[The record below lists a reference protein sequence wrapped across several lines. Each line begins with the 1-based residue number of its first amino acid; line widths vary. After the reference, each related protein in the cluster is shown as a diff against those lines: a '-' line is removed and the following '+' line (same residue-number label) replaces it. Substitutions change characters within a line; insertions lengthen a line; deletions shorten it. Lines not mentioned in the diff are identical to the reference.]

1 MTLQAGTGFLIQ
13 QHREISPIF
22 FQFSPAETGSP
33 FASDGDGNNSPE
45 NPLIL
50 EDSIERC
57 LKQVCTDMVSLRTLA
72 AILISLA
79 FVFGSSSLAQGS
91 TNPTT
96 TTLSVSPSSVTAG
109 TAVTLTATVT
119 GQFSPVTKGQ
129 VAFCNA
135 TAAHCD
141 GAAVF
146 GIAQVTSGST
156 AAITRTLAVGSYTIQ
171 AVFSGFIGTD
181 GSTSSPQLITVTGAA
196 NYGSSTAMVATGG
209 VGNYT
214 LTATVT
220 AFGSQ
225 TATGT
230 ISFLDASYSFD
241 EVASAAL
248 DPATLA
254 TVFNPASGSPL
265 SDKFAHFAVSADFNQ
280 DGIPDLAVA
289 NVAGSGTISVFIG
302 NGDGTFQ
309 SPVIY
314 PVGVNP
320 QMLAVADVNGDGS
333 LDLIVPNECAT
344 NECAHGSVSVLLGN
358 GNGTFQAQTSFP
370 TGSDSTFVAV
380 GDFNRDGWPDL
391 AVVNHEE
398 GTVGILLGTGD
409 ASLFQPQIT
418 YPVGSN
424 PRGVTI
430 GDFNQDTILDLA
442 VSNTSDGTVSILL
455 GNGDGTL
462 QSQQTISLPDSARP
476 YWLVSADL
484 RNIGTLDL
492 VVPDRGVS
500 NQIYVL
506 LGNGDGSFQ
515 PAVGYAVDGGPY
527 GVSVGDMNGD
537 GIRDLVV
544 PDTAEGAQVSVL
556 LGDGNGTFATRT
568 DYTVGDNPTSVA
580 LADFN
585 GDGLLD
591 IATSNDG
598 SSNVTILLQA
608 HTETATAAAVA
619 VYPAGTHNVMASY
632 SGDADRAPSRSTT
645 VALTGSSPIS
655 TLTTL
660 AASPNPATVL
670 QTVSLTAV
678 VTPAPTGSA
687 LGTVSFYSGATL
699 FASVNLNSSG
709 VATFSTTNLSVGVD
723 SLTAVYSG
731 NTAFATSTSIP
742 VLETITAAVT
752 NTTTTLAASPNPA
765 IAPQTVSLTA
775 TVTPAPT
782 GSAPGTVSFYSSAT
796 LLASVNLNSS
806 GVATFSTAN
815 LPVGVDSLT
824 AVYSGNT
831 AFAASTS
838 IPVLETITAA
848 PTNTTTTL
856 AASPNP
862 AIAPQTV
869 SLTAAVA
876 PEPTGSAL
884 GMVSFYS
891 GATLLASVNLNSSGV
906 ATFSTANLPVGVD
919 SLTAVYSGNTA
930 FATSTSIPVLENVN
944 IGSLVEPT
952 FTVTAQQTSVSAPP
966 GGSVTI
972 NASVL
977 PSGGAFNNV
986 VTMSATGLPPG
997 ASASFDPPTVIP
1009 GGGGAPTVLIAQ
1021 LPALAAAIDPRPGVP
1036 LGSFAVT
1043 LGLCGVGLRRK
1054 HFSRRFKRLALASLV
1069 CVAFTLNGCGGGGF
1083 LRTSTPQPGSYVI
1096 TITGT
1101 SGSIQSSASV
1111 TVVVP

>member
-1 MTLQAGTGFLIQ
+1 
-13 QHREISPIF
+13 
-22 FQFSPAETGSP
+22 
-33 FASDGDGNNSPE
+33 
-45 NPLIL
+45 
-50 EDSIERC
+50 
-57 LKQVCTDMVSLRTLA
+57 LKQVCTDMVSLKTLA
-72 AILISLA
+72 AMLMFSA
-79 FVFGSSSLAQGS
+79 FVLGPSPLVYGS

-96 TTLSVSPSSVTAG
+96 TTLSVSSSSVTAG
-109 TAVTLTATVT
+109 TAVTLTATVS
-119 GQFSPVTKGQ
+119 GQLLPVTKGQ

-135 TAAHCD
+135 AAVYCD

-146 GIAQVTSGST
+146 GIAQVTSGGT
-156 AAITRTLAVGSYTIQ
+156 AAITRTLGVGSYTIQ
-171 AVFSGFIGTD
+171 AVFSSIAGTA
-181 GSTSSPQLITVTGAA
+181 GSTSSPQVITVTGAA
-196 NYGSSTAMVATGG
+196 NYGSSTAIAASGG
-209 VGNYT
+209 AGNYT

-230 ISFLDASYSFD
+230 VSFLDASYGLD
-241 EVASAAL
+241 EVAAATL

-309 SPVIY
+309 SAVNY
-314 PVGVNP
+314 PVEVNP
-320 QMLAVADVNGDGS
+320 QMLAVADVNGDGA
-333 LDLIVPNECAT
+333 LDLIVANECAT
-344 NECAHGSVSVLLGN
+344 QECGHGSVSVLLGN
-358 GNGTFQAQTSFP
+358 GDGTFQSQTLFT

-380 GDFNRDGWPDL
+380 GDFNGDGWPDL
-391 AVVNHEE
+391 AVVNHDE
-398 GTVGILLGTGD
+398 GTVGILLGSGD
-409 ASLFQPQIT
+409 ASLFDPQVT
-418 YPVGSN
+418 YPVGRN
-424 PRGVTI
+424 PRGVAV
-430 GDFNQDTILDLA
+430 GDFNQDGILDLA

-455 GNGDGTL
+455 GNGDGTFQL
-462 QSQQTISLPDSARP
+462 QQILSLPDSARP

-484 RNIGTLDL
+484 RNTGTLDL

-500 NQIYVL
+500 NQVYVL
-506 LGNGDGSFQ
+506 LGNGDGSFE
-515 PAVGYAVDGGPY
+515 PAAGYAVDGGPD

-537 GIRDLVV
+537 GILDLVV
-544 PDTAEGAQVSVL
+544 PNTSGAQVSVL
-556 LGDGNGTFATRT
+556 LGDGNGTFAAKT
-568 DYTVGDNPTSVA
+568 DYTVGDSPTSVA

-585 GDGLLD
+585 GDGLPD

-608 HTETATAAAVA
+608 RTETATATAVA
-619 VYPAGTHNVMASY
+619 VYPAGTHDVLANY
-632 SGDADRAPSRSTT
+632 PGDADRVSSRSTT

-660 AASPNPATVL
+660 AASPNPATVQ
-670 QTVSLTAV
+670 QTVSLTAA
-678 VTPAPTGSA
+678 VTPAPTGAA
-687 LGTVSFYSGATL
+687 LGSVSFYSGVTL
-699 FASVNLNSSG
+699 LASVNLNSSG
-709 VATFSTTNLSVGVD
+709 VATFSTTNLPVGID

-731 NTAFATSTSIP
+731 NTAYATSTSIP
-742 VLETITAAVT
+742 VLETITAALT
-752 NTTTTLAASPNPA
+752 NTTTILAASPNPA
-765 IAPQTVSLTA
+765 TVLQSVSLTA
-775 TVTPAPT
+775 AVTPAPT
-782 GSAPGTVSFYSSAT
+782 GSVLGTVSFYRSAT
-796 LLASVNLNSS
+796 LLGSVNLNSS
-806 GVATFSTAN
+806 GVATFSTTN
-815 LPVGVDSLT
+815 LLVGIDSLT

-848 PTNTTTTL
+848 LTNTTTIL

-869 SLTAAVA
+869 SLTAAVT
-876 PEPTGSAL
+876 PVPTGSAL
-884 GMVSFYS
+884 GTVNFYS
-891 GATLLASVNLNSSGV
+891 GVTLLASVKLNSSGV
-906 ATFSTANLPVGVD
+906 ATFSTTNLPAGID
-919 SLTAVYSGNTA
+919 SLTAVYSGNA
-930 FATSTSIPVLENVN
+930 SFAASTSIPVLENVN
-944 IGSLVEPT
+944 IGSLVEST
-952 FTVTAQQTSVSAPP
+952 FMVTAQQTSVSAPP
-966 GGSVTI
+966 GGSVTV

-1009 GGGGAPTVLIAQ
+1009 GGGGAPTVLITQ
-1021 LPALAAAIDPRPGVP
+1021 LPALASVRDPRPGVP
-1036 LGSFAVT
+1036 LGSFAVM
-1043 LGLCGVGLRRK
+1043 LGLCGVSLRRK

-1069 CVAFTLNGCGGGGF
+1069 WVAFTLIGCGGGGF
-1083 LRTSTPQPGSYVI
+1083 LRTSNPQPGSYVI

-1101 SGSIQSSASV
+1101 SGSIQSSATV